1 MTKQQLKDC
10 CEAEFENIDV
20 VVSELFSIVEVKKS
34 EYSIPELAAI
44 ATFIHNF
51 YNGCENILKRV
62 LSFRQIEIKEVPT
75 WHKDL
80 LKTSQDLGI
89 ISSELCSTLS
99 NHLSF
104 RHFFV
109 HVYSFNLKW
118 EDLKILIDSL
128 KDTLETFRQAV
139 LCYIDRM
146 DLN

>member
-1 MTKQQLKDC
+1 MTKQRLKDY

-20 VVSELFSIVEVKKS
+20 V
-34 EYSIPELAAI
+34 
-44 ATFIHNF
+44 
-51 YNGCENILKRV
+51 
-62 LSFRQIEIKEVPT
+62 
-75 WHKDL
+75 
-80 LKTSQDLGI
+80 LGI

-118 EDLKILIDSL
+118 EDLKVLIDSL